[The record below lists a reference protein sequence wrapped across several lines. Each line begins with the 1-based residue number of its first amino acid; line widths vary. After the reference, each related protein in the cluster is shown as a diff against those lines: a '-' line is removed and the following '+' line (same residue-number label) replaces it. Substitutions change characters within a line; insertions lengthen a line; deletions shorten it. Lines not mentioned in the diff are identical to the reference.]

1 MNHKKITG
9 ITAVILIASMLTLAA
24 CSGEKPAEG
33 SVQTTAAVSETE
45 AQTEPE
51 GEFADRKNAKDSIGS
66 YDFAGEAF
74 NIVLS
79 TEQMEEPYLAEAE
92 TGDLVNDAVYRRTLA
107 VEERFN
113 TVLEHHDTGGNWNE
127 VAEAVR
133 KSVAAGDNA
142 YDLGVAHT
150 FIGLTGL
157 MTDGSL
163 YDWNRLPVVDMDNPW
178 WNSTAGEKLAIDDI
192 LLTASN
198 DYIYQRPMVLFFNK
212 DMISDFNLE
221 NPYALVKGGTWTW
234 DKLTEM
240 AKAVSGDLDG
250 NGIYDDKDRYG
261 YSVMLGWQAV
271 TVVQSMGLS
280 LTVRDSQG
288 YPTFEPFTTDKM
300 VSIFEKFYNLLYN
313 GNQTLLPKW
322 ESYMGALGGYTPL
335 FESGQVLFL
344 HSNTELLQMFR
355 EIEIDFG
362 MIPLPKYDAAQEDYQ
377 VICDTQVL
385 IVPSDV
391 TNPEFV
397 GVICE
402 ALAVE
407 SYKTVVPAVY
417 EVTFANKYLRDEESY
432 DMFNIIRKGIVYEF
446 GWTYGEGN
454 EMIYALERV
463 MLQKSTDIAS
473 FYAKNHERFEKQ
485 FAKVIDGVREI
496 YGS

>member
-1 MNHKKITG
+1 MKQYKITVLLLG
-9 ITAVILIASMLTLAA
+9 LLLLAY
-24 CSGEKPAEG
+24 SGVPDD
-33 SVQTTAAVSETE
+33 SPVQTPAAPE
-45 AQTEPE
+45 TEPE
-51 GEFADRKNAKDSIGS
+51 GAFADRSKVKDGIGS
-66 YDFAGEAF
+66 YDFGGAVF
-74 NIVLS
+74 DIVLS
-79 TEQMEEPYLAEAE
+79 TEQMEEPYLAESE
-92 TGDLVNDAVYRRTLA
+92 TGDLVNDAVFRRTLA
-107 VEERFN
+107 IEERFN
-113 TVLEHHDTGGNWNE
+113 TELEHHDTGGNWNE

-133 KSVAAGDNA
+133 KSVSAGDNA

-157 MTDGSL
+157 MTAGSL
-163 YDWNRLPVVDMDNPW
+163 YDWKGLPVVDMQREW
-178 WNSTAGEKLAIDDI
+178 WNSTAGEKLAVDNI

-212 DMISDFNLE
+212 DMTADFNLE
-221 NPYALVKGGTWTW
+221 SPYALVKDGSWTW

-240 AKAVSGDLDG
+240 AKTVSADLDG
-250 NGIYDDKDRYG
+250 NGIYDENDRYG
-261 YSVMLGWQAV
+261 YSIMLGWQAV
-271 TVVQSMGLS
+271 TVIQSMGLS
-280 LTVRDSQG
+280 LTVRNDEG

-313 GNQTLLPKW
+313 GNQTLLPVW

-344 HSNTELLQMFR
+344 HSNTELLRMFR

-362 MIPLPKYDAAQEDYQ
+362 MIPLPKYDAAQENHQ

-385 IVPSDV
+385 VVPADV
-391 TNPEFV
+391 TDPEFV

-402 ALAVE
+402 ALAAE

-432 DMFNIIRKGIVYEF
+432 DMFDIIRKGIVYEF

-454 EMIYALERV
+454 EMIYALERLMV
-463 MLQKSTDIAS
+463 QKSTDVAS

-485 FAKVIDGVREI
+485 FAKVIDGVREV
-496 YGS
+496 YGG